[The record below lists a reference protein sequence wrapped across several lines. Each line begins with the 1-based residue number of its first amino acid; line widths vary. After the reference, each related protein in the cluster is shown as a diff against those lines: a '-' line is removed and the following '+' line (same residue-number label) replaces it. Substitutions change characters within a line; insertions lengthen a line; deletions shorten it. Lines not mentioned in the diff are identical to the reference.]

1 MEPSVDLV
9 ILFKTQTGP
18 SLNKQHARDEAAQA
32 QEQYSRL
39 LSVLTAGGLKAAGRS
54 GKDQSQLLVFIQCSE
69 SQLSRLV
76 HRERYVT
83 NVFFVSNL
91 SRIHSRL
98 GRHSDFVFG
107 VTTSALP
114 DAAHALDLSSLTPAE
129 RLRLVYTYVTAT
141 AADGGLGI
149 APDAPGWSRIESIM
163 ALHDP
168 EFNETWI
175 KSLSKTRSIR
185 WQHLDTIRS
194 EVGPPSV
201 LLSQS
206 YTY

>member
-83 NVFFVSNL
+83 NVSFVSIFPVFTLGSVDTQIL
-91 SRIHSRL
+91 SSASRRQRCQMRRTPSICHPSLLQNAFASFTRTSQLLPQTADLVSRL
-98 GRHSDFVFG
+98 MRRAGHASSPSWPC
-107 VTTSALP
+107 TTPNSMKP
-114 DAAHALDLSSLTPAE
+114 GSSLCRRRDLYAGNT
-129 RLRLVYTYVTAT
+129 LT
-141 AADGGLGI
+141 
-149 APDAPGWSRIESIM
+149 
-163 ALHDP
+163 
-168 EFNETWI
+168 
-175 KSLSKTRSIR
+175 LSVAR
-185 WQHLDTIRS
+185 
-194 EVGPPSV
+194 
-201 LLSQS
+201 
-206 YTY
+206 